1 MGGKKGENCS
11 RGFRL
16 DLVSLLLFFKDT
28 LVGIFLYVDVIE
40 RIYATEKDF
49 SSFLFC
55 SRGAKRE
62 NMKRTKDTSFFKRR
76 SEASRPAGR
85 DIYKY

>member
-1 MGGKKGENCS
+1 M
-11 RGFRL
+11 

-40 RIYATEKDF
+40 RIYATEKNF
-49 SSFLFC
+49 SFFFV
-55 SRGAKRE
+55 RGGAKRE

>member
-1 MGGKKGENCS
+1 M
-11 RGFRL
+11 
-16 DLVSLLLFFKDT
+16 DLVSFLLFFKNT

-40 RIYATEKDF
+40 RIYATEKNF
-49 SSFLFC
+49 SSFFFV
-55 SRGAKRE
+55 RGGAKRE
-62 NMKRTKDTSFFKRR
+62 NLKRTKDTSFFKRR